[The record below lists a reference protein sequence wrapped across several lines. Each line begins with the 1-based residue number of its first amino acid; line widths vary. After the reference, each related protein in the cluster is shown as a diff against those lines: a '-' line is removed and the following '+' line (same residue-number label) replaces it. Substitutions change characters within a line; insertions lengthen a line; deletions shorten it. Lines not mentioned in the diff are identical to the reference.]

1 MSDFDDKHLEIM
13 KAILPYARKTQQKN
27 LTQVEINT
35 VSRKT
40 KILFM
45 LLPEWAIKF
54 PPYNIARLVA
64 VTKRAG
70 YNTDAIDANIEA
82 RKICNDKNLD
92 FDPWQGSMD
101 WIWESERYWTELHPI
116 LEQQYENYFEYIE
129 QNKIDVVGFS
139 LYYCNKQQTFW
150 FAEQLRKRMPHITT
164 IVGGPD
170 CHMHVPPAD
179 LFDIAVVGEA
189 ERNILDALEIIE
201 TKGRPQ
207 QQLVLSQKDGERL
220 DLNNLPWADYSHFN
234 LSDYEM
240 PNGVNAEFSRGC
252 TAKCV
257 FCSETHFWKYR
268 GRSAGSTLEEI
279 LALNEQY
286 GIDYVWFLDSLV
298 NGNTRE
304 LRAFAKGIT
313 ASGKSIKWTG
323 YARCDARMDS
333 EYYDDIAAG
342 GCHMLSYGLESGSNS
357 VLKDMDKRITVD
369 VVEQNLADGTRV
381 GIAAHANW
389 IVGFPTET
397 QFNFYE
403 SLQFIWR
410 NQHNIMALGTG
421 HGFTEPPDTILS
433 QNSEAYGFVKAYY
446 EDNWIRADFTN
457 SKTHRMI
464 RLITTNILLD
474 NCTSSRGKAMN
485 NFDVSK
491 YYKLEASTDRKTVP
505 YEDNFNFD
513 IIKPELSPF
522 ADSLVNE
529 FWPLLRILWRTRGAY
544 RIKINIDP
552 QHTLREFGS
561 RLANDFTCNLKFKI
575 NTAGKWRA
583 HFNFRYRQ
591 AENAWCYSD
600 YSRHDTVSAARARR
614 LAIPGSNGIPM
625 YDHDKYQQDLDTLE
639 KLSKMDFSFDLNWQD
654 KGQWR

>member
-1 MSDFDDKHLEIM
+1 MSEFDDKHLKIM
-13 KAILPYARKTQQKN
+13 EAILPYARKTQQKN

-45 LLPEWAIKF
+45 LFPEWAIKF

-70 YNTDAIDANIEA
+70 YHTDAIDANIEA
-82 RKICNDKNLD
+82 RKTCIAKELD
-92 FDPWQGSMD
+92 FNPWQGSMD
-101 WIWESERYWTELHPI
+101 WIWESERYWTDLHPL
-116 LEQQYENYFEYIE
+116 LESQYESYFEYIE
-129 QNKIDVVGFS
+129 KNNIDVVGFS

-150 FAEQLRKRMPHITT
+150 FAEQLRKRMPHVITM
-164 IVGGPD
+164 VGGPD
-170 CHMHVPPAD
+170 CHMHVPPAE
-179 LFDIAVVGEA
+179 LFDVAVVGEA

-201 TKGRPQ
+201 TQGRPQ
-207 QQLVLSQKDGERL
+207 QQLVLSQRDGERL
-220 DLNNLPWADYSHFN
+220 DLDNLPWADYSHFD
-234 LSDYEM
+234 LSDYDM

-279 LALNEQY
+279 LALHEQY
-286 GIDYVWFLDSLV
+286 DIDYVWFLDSLV
-298 NGNTRE
+298 NGNTQE
-304 LRAFAKGIT
+304 LRAFALGIA
-313 ASGKSIKWTG
+313 ASGKPIKWTG

-333 EYYDDIAAG
+333 AYYNDIAAG

-357 VLKDMDKRITVD
+357 VLKHMDKRITVD
-369 VVEQNLADGTRV
+369 TVEQNLADGARV

-474 NCTSSRGKAMN
+474 NCTSSRGTAMS
-485 NFDVSK
+485 NFDVSN
-491 YYKLEASTDRKTVP
+491 YYSLEASVQRNSID
-505 YEDNFNFD
+505 YEADFD
-513 IIKPELSPF
+513 FAIIKPQINPF

-529 FWPLLRILWRTRGAY
+529 FWPLLRMLWRTHRAY
-544 RIKINIDP
+544 RIKITIDP

-561 RLANDFTCNLKFKI
+561 RLANDFACDLEFKI

-583 HFNFRYRQ
+583 RFEFVYRQ
-591 AENAWCYSD
+591 AESAWRYSD
-600 YSRHDTVSAARARR
+600 YSRHDTISAARARR
-614 LAIPGSNGIPM
+614 LAVPHSTGIPHF
-625 YDHDKYQQDLDTLE
+625 DSDKYNKDLERVELL
-639 KLSKMDFSFDLNWQD
+639 KQLDFGFDLKWNSRGRW
-654 KGQWR
+654 

>member
-1 MSDFDDKHLEIM
+1 
-13 KAILPYARKTQQKN
+13 
-27 LTQVEINT
+27 
-35 VSRKT
+35 
-40 KILFM
+40 
-45 LLPEWAIKF
+45 
-54 PPYNIARLVA
+54 
-64 VTKRAG
+64 
-70 YNTDAIDANIEA
+70 
-82 RKICNDKNLD
+82 
-92 FDPWQGSMD
+92 
-101 WIWESERYWTELHPI
+101 
-116 LEQQYENYFEYIE
+116 
-129 QNKIDVVGFS
+129 
-139 LYYCNKQQTFW
+139 
-150 FAEQLRKRMPHITT
+150 
-164 IVGGPD
+164 
-170 CHMHVPPAD
+170 MHVPPAE
-179 LFDIAVVGEA
+179 LFDVAVVGEA

-201 TKGRPQ
+201 TQGRPQ
-207 QQLVLSQKDGERL
+207 QQLVLSQRDGERL
-220 DLNNLPWADYSHFN
+220 DLDNLPWADYSHFD
-234 LSDYEM
+234 LSDYDM

-279 LALNEQY
+279 LALHEQY
-286 GIDYVWFLDSLV
+286 DIDYVWFLDSLV
-298 NGNTRE
+298 NGNTQE
-304 LRAFAKGIT
+304 LRAFALGIA
-313 ASGKSIKWTG
+313 ASGKPIKWTG

-333 EYYDDIAAG
+333 AYYNDIAAG

-357 VLKDMDKRITVD
+357 VLKHMDKRITVD
-369 VVEQNLADGTRV
+369 TVEQNLADGARV

-474 NCTSSRGKAMN
+474 NCTSSRGTAMS
-485 NFDVSK
+485 NFDVSN
-491 YYKLEASTDRKTVP
+491 YYSLEASVQCNSID
-505 YEDNFNFD
+505 YEADFD
-513 IIKPELSPF
+513 FAIIKPQINPF

-529 FWPLLRILWRTRGAY
+529 FWPLLRMLWRTHRAY
-544 RIKINIDP
+544 RIKITIDP

-561 RLANDFTCNLKFKI
+561 RLANDFACDLEFKI

-583 HFNFRYRQ
+583 RFEFVYRQ
-591 AENAWCYSD
+591 AESAWRYSD
-600 YSRHDTVSAARARR
+600 YSRHDTISAARARR
-614 LAIPGSNGIPM
+614 LAVPHSTGIPHF
-625 YDHDKYQQDLDTLE
+625 DSDKYNKDLERVELL
-639 KLSKMDFSFDLNWQD
+639 KQLDFGFDLKWNSRGRW
-654 KGQWR
+654 